1 MTAGET
7 AHFSLFGRAPP
18 LRHYVIDEVAMY
30 YADSAGKP
38 ANASDLN
45 DQAIYDAHSV
55 AGSVIGMSEEA
66 IELAVEK
73 GALIND
79 TQLARGKAG
88 HLGAFYAP
96 FDWINSKADVVIVG
110 ISPGK
115 EQAKTALKTFR
126 RQLLNEALNE
136 TTLRR
141 ALSEAKAAASFD
153 GQMRDIAAKLMDH
166 FRIHDLLGLSNSS
179 QLFGAAS
186 GRAHYTS
193 AYRYP
198 VLANKNGVWANYS
211 GGEDV
216 RSQSNPLLSGFVN
229 DYLIPELQCFPDS
242 WIIPFGPTPAAILSE
257 LGRSGI
263 VDESKILAGLNH
275 PTGQQ
280 WNRHRCQLDMV
291 DHDRCATNVGCSKIQ
306 QRSLAL
312 RSRVLA
318 LLA

>member
-30 YADSAGKP
+30 YADSAG
-38 ANASDLN
+38 
-45 DQAIYDAHSV
+45 
-55 AGSVIGMSEEA
+55 
-66 IELAVEK
+66 
-73 GALIND
+73 
-79 TQLARGKAG
+79 
-88 HLGAFYAP
+88 
-96 FDWINSKADVVIVG
+96 
-110 ISPGK
+110 
-115 EQAKTALKTFR
+115 
-126 RQLLNEALNE
+126 
-136 TTLRR
+136 
-141 ALSEAKAAASFD
+141 KAAASFD

-229 DYLIPELQCFPDS
+229 DYLIPELQCFPDA

-263 VDESKILAGLNH
+263 VDASKILAGLNH